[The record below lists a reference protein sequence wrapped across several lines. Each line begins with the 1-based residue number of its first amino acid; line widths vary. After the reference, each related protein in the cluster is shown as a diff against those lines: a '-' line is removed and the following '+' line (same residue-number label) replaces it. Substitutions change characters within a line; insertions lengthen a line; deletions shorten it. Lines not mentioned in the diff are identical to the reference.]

1 MKSPNITEEQ
11 RLTTLASY
19 QIVGTGHEARFDDI
33 LSALIN
39 TCNVP
44 MAKLAFVDA
53 DTSWYKSS
61 IGLSFTSRA
70 REISFA
76 WNCVVEPNR
85 TVIIPDVA
93 NSDAATRNL
102 LANYPDGAIIAVAAI
117 PLVAPNGAA
126 IGAMILMDTKQHDF
140 TMSQV
145 ESLARAGRKVMELL
159 ESGKAA
165 REMQAAEN
173 PIIGASSNKAATAAD
188 STGTATPTLDTVTL
202 ATLSDSNLDAL
213 AAEAFK
219 DGSRDVVSELV
230 QEILSS
236 TGWWAAQAWWAE
248 EGNLYPDNWQFTE
261 STPASVRLIDDRAS
275 AGRVPEH
282 GIQYAEPTRLG
293 VDDAPWLGAPDVLR
307 ASGVRHVVV
316 LDIAG
321 VVGLALRI
329 AFVLPNGADIPP
341 AALQALTTAS
351 LLLPKVI
358 RQERARGE
366 LHYRSTHDP
375 LTGLLNRRG
384 LEQTVAPLERA
395 NNSQIHAVVFMD
407 LDNFKGINDTYGHNA
422 GDELLNY
429 VAQALNK
436 QLRPTDSI
444 ARLGGDEF
452 VVVATN
458 VGSVD
463 RAYATANRLLAAV
476 NGSFVSQGGTKLKT
490 AASVGVAVWRSGT
503 IFADALRIADALMY
517 QAKQVGG
524 SLAIED
530 LASGSPA
537 HNFDGSI
544 PVQLSSLKLINANA
558 KNVVHFGSNQTVAL
572 QVTVES
578 LLRTVEASQVA
589 KEIAEAIPEEQS
601 NDLPIILELPNH
613 CWATPEFVSD
623 TIRSLHRL
631 RKLTNIQVAI
641 DSGLVTTAIRSIA
654 LDLKKFPGVTLLLSN
669 FGNGSNELGLIE
681 SLDPVGLCLAP
692 RVIGSGSGASS
703 GQQGST
709 PTPIREKTVRAAIAI
724 GEALNLQVYALN
736 LSNREVTKTL
746 ISLGSHLG
754 SFNNEK

>member
-1 MKSPNITEEQ
+1 
-11 RLTTLASY
+11 
-19 QIVGTGHEARFDDI
+19 
-33 LSALIN
+33 
-39 TCNVP
+39 
-44 MAKLAFVDA
+44 
-53 DTSWYKSS
+53 
-61 IGLSFTSRA
+61 
-70 REISFA
+70 
-76 WNCVVEPNR
+76 
-85 TVIIPDVA
+85 VA

-173 PIIGASSNKAATAAD
+173 PIIGAPANKA
-188 STGTATPTLDTVTL
+188 ATPTLDTVSL
-202 ATLSDSNLDAL
+202 AKLSDSNLDAL
-213 AAEAFK
+213 AADAFK

-230 QEILSS
+230 QEILGS

-261 STPASVRLIDDRAS
+261 STPASVRLIADRAS

-282 GIQYAEPTRLG
+282 GIQYAEPTSLG

-341 AALQALTTAS
+341 VALQALTTAS

-395 NNSQIHAVVFMD
+395 NNNQIHAVVFMD

-429 VAQALNK
+429 VAQSLNK
-436 QLRPTDSI
+436 QLRPTDYI

-537 HNFDGSI
+537 HSVDGSI
-544 PVQLSSLKLINANA
+544 PVQLSSLKLINATA

-572 QVTVES
+572 QVSVES
-578 LLRTVEASQVA
+578 LLRTVETSQVA
-589 KEIAEAIPEEQS
+589 NEIAAAIPEDQS

-613 CWATPEFVSD
+613 CWATPDFVSD
-623 TIRSLHRL
+623 TIRGLHRL

-641 DSGLVTTAIRSIA
+641 DSGLVTTATRGIA

-669 FGNGSNELGLIE
+669 FGNGTNELSLIE
-681 SLDPVGLCLAP
+681 ALDPVGLCLAP
-692 RVIGSGSGASS
+692 RVVGSGSGASS
-703 GQQGST
+703 GQQGNA
-709 PTPIREKTVRAAIAI
+709 PTPIREKTVRAAVAI

-736 LSNREVTKTL
+736 LPNRELTKTL